1 MSASNWW
8 MFHGDPEHTG
18 LVTGSGITSKNVAR
32 LKLLHDVPIP
42 GPVLS
47 VPAIVDGYVY
57 VGLANSKE
65 AAGATG
71 GTFLKINAK
80 TGHIEKK
87 FQWAI
92 APQEGDSH
100 GFMGMGCT
108 PAVTGGKVY
117 FSAFNGKLYCLDQET
132 LKPLWITDLRHSDLA
147 HNQPVSNTLLW
158 NAGDPPA
165 AGWSSPVVVNGNV
178 YVGIGEGENPALF
191 GFVYCL
197 DAQTGNV
204 KWIYC
209 TCQFNQ
215 GVPNA
220 PNVLPP
226 AVLFQQTPPPPPF
239 SIGPVNPAIRGCSVW
254 SSIAYDASLNRLYCA
269 TGNPNPDGVLPTNGF
284 SNGILSLDAATG
296 AYRGFFQAPAES
308 SYRATDSDV
317 DFGGSPTVFTLK
329 GRRVV
334 AAGCKNGGFFL
345 LDADSLKLLLP
356 PRQLLPY
363 YNSGKQIPTVDPH
376 VNEGIETQLDPNV
389 PNTQS
394 DEVDW
399 ENFYGT
405 YSTPAVHPRLGRFF
419 IGVGGNNYH
428 TVAPGIDF
436 TTTPFLRALDCN
448 TLEDAWPMDNNDPRR
463 YKNARPPM
471 YTMPGESGLSSPA
484 VVNDLVFCST
494 SLVAVYAFDAK
505 TGKML
510 WQDRLGEQTGGFN
523 GGYGYCLGPAVSGN
537 FVVAGALV
545 FGKKGGGVLRIY
557 TLKP

>member
-1 MSASNWW
+1 MSTSNWW
-8 MFHGDPEHTG
+8 MFHGDPAHTG

-32 LKLLHDVPIP
+32 LKLLHDVRIP

-65 AAGATG
+65 VAGATG
-71 GTFLKINAK
+71 GTFLKIKAK
-80 TGHIEKK
+80 TGRIERK
-87 FQWAI
+87 FEWAI

-132 LKPLWITDLRHSDLA
+132 LKPVWITDLRHTDLA
-147 HNQPVSNTLLW
+147 HNQPVSNTLVW

-215 GVPNA
+215 GVPNV
-220 PNVLPP
+220 PNMLPP
-226 AVLFQQTPPPPPF
+226 AVLPLGTPPPF
-239 SIGPVNPAIRGCSVW
+239 SAGPVNPAVRGCSVW

-296 AYRGFFQAPAES
+296 AFRAFFQAPPES

-317 DFGGSPTVFTLK
+317 DFGGSPTLITLK

-356 PRQLLPY
+356 PRQLLPH
-363 YNSGKQIPTVDPH
+363 YNNGKQIPTVDPH
-376 VNEGIETQLDPNV
+376 VNEGTETQLDPNV

-394 DEVDW
+394 DKVDW

-436 TTTPFLRALDCN
+436 TTTPFLRALDCS
-448 TLEDAWPMDNNDPRR
+448 TLKDAWPMDNHDPRR

-471 YTMPGESGLSSPA
+471 YTTPAESGLSSPA
-484 VVNDLVFCST
+484 VVNDVVFCST
-494 SLVAVYAFDAK
+494 SLVAVYAFDAR

-557 TLKP
+557 TLRP